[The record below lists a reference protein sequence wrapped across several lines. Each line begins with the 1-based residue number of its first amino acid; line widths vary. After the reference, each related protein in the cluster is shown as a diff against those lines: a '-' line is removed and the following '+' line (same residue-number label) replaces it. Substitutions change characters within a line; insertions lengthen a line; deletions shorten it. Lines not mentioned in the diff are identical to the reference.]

1 MDNQVTRTSA
11 TIIDFN
17 AYKRN
22 KHAAAK
28 LSSGQV
34 CATASNDALTSYY
47 FFWLSLA
54 WVPFGMMCL
63 PASERHSS

>member
-1 MDNQVTRTSA
+1 VTRTSA

-17 AYKRN
+17 AYRLN
-22 KHAAAK
+22 KGTTAK
-28 LSSGQV
+28 LSSGRP

-54 WVPFGMMCL
+54 WTPFALMGL
-63 PASERHSS
+63 SAERDPS